1 MHPALSDSKMV
12 FENKLQVEEGDIE
25 CQMTGET
32 YCSNLREP
40 KR

>member
-32 YCSNLREP
+32 YCSSLREP